1 MIVCLCKGVS
11 ERHVQTAIR
20 DGARTRKQVTRACQA
35 GGGCGACHGS
45 IRQLLAEAQVAER
58 REFSRAT
65 RTQQHGDD
73 TGRQLLEGDLAG
85 VSL

>member
-45 IRQLLAEAQVAER
+45 IQQLLAEAKVAER

-65 RTQQHGDD
+65 RTQQQHEDG
-73 TGRQLLEGDLAG
+73 GLQPLGADLAG
-85 VSL
+85 VSV